1 MSDKTPD
8 PTPVP
13 EPSAT
18 PEEAGERQTTPFL
31 VLQFFIFPMAI
42 VAVCVTVFV
51 VFGLI
56 ASEGKS
62 ARDYLYEVRT
72 GGQNRRWQAAFE
84 LSKVLQGGK
93 DPALKDPRFVADAV
107 ALFQESQKDDPR
119 VRRYLALALGRLGD
133 RAAVPA
139 LCETVTAPAGDS
151 ETVIYAAWSLGVL
164 GDPAAVPDLVRLASH
179 SDAGIRKAAIHA
191 LGAFAGPEA
200 ETALH
205 AALSDAADDVR
216 WNAALAL
223 GRRGD
228 AAATPVLLQMLDRN
242 AVERVQAG
250 AAAVTRDAPDAAGAD
265 TAEAVL
271 VEAASV
277 SGRSGDAALRA
288 ALEALRD
295 RDPSMKVRDAAR
307 SALAPATRP

>member
-1 MSDKTPD
+1 MSDEKP
-8 PTPVP
+8 PSEP
-13 EPSAT
+13 EAPA
-18 PEEAGERQTTPFL
+18 EEAVERQTTPFL

-62 ARDYLYEVRT
+62 ARDYLSEIRS

-107 ALFQESQKDDPR
+107 ALFVESQRDDPR

-139 LCETVTAPAGDS
+139 LRDAIGAEAADS
-151 ETVIYAAWSLGVL
+151 ETVIYAAWSLGSL

-179 SDAGIRKAAIHA
+179 EDAGIRKAATHA
-191 LGAFAGPEA
+191 LGAFGEPEA
-200 ETALH
+200 G
-205 AALSDAADDVR
+205 AALRSALGDATDDVR

-223 GRRGD
+223 GRRRD
-228 AAATPVLLQMLDRN
+228 PAATPVLLQMLDRST
-242 AVERVQAG
+242 VERVQQGARPDAEAG
-250 AAAVTRDAPDAAGAD
+250 APEQADAVLIEAVSVAGA
-265 TAEAVL
+265 
-271 VEAASV
+271 
-277 SGRSGDAALRA
+277 SGDPAFRP
-288 ALEALRD
+288 ALEGLRD
-295 RDPSMKVRDAAR
+295 RDPSLKVRDAASR
-307 SALAPATRP
+307 ALASAR